1 MRIPHLYSG
10 RQTFFFASYEGL
22 RLAKESV
29 LLQSV
34 PSTALRAGDLSAY
47 KSFKDPDTGSPFP
60 DNQIPLSR
68 ISPIS
73 ARALSLFYPLPNIGP
88 VGAIANNFAVN
99 VPTPIGSN
107 QGDMRLDQSIGSRQT
122 AFVRFSYKKRDV
134 QNAPT
139 GSINAGP
146 TLAPEID
153 AGFTVAHNFV
163 ITPRLVNE
171 FRGGFNGTQSSS
183 SNKTSAVQTLAAV
196 GFTGIP
202 DPPPGSGGPSFS
214 ITGFQTASFGSS
226 SISKGNTLQFID
238 NLTWVNGRHTLK
250 FGGDYRYMTAY
261 FSNVFASSRAGSYT
275 FNNSVTSS
283 LIGNAYAAF
292 LLGIPDSTG
301 LATVR
306 NPDTFSY
313 GSSYAFYAQD
323 DWKPTSRLTVN
334 YGLRWEYHPRST
346 IISIISQISCRT
358 LSSVVNGVPC
368 VARLSCRTKA

>member
-1 MRIPHLYSG
+1 
-10 RQTFFFASYEGL
+10 
-22 RLAKESV
+22 
-29 LLQSV
+29 
-34 PSTALRAGDLSAY
+34 
-47 KSFKDPDTGSPFP
+47 
-60 DNQIPLSR
+60 
-68 ISPIS
+68 
-73 ARALSLFYPLPNIGP
+73 
-88 VGAIANNFAVN
+88 
-99 VPTPIGSN
+99 
-107 QGDMRLDQSIGSRQT
+107 MRLDQNIGSRQT
-122 AFVRFSYKKRDV
+122 AFARFSYKKRDV

-139 GSINAGP
+139 GSVNAGP

-183 SNKTSAVQTLAAV
+183 SNKTSAVQTLAAL

-214 ITGFQTASFGSS
+214 ITGFQGASFGSS

-283 LIGNAYAAF
+283 LIGNAYASF
-292 LLGIPDSTG
+292 LLGIPDSTRPRDG
-301 LATVR
+301 QESGHFLLRIFVCVLRAGRLEAHLAS
-306 NPDTFSY
+306 D
-313 GSSYAFYAQD
+313 GQ
-323 DWKPTSRLTVN
+323 LTDSAGN
-334 YGLRWEYHPRST
+334 ITPPST
-346 IISIISQISCRT
+346 IISIISPTSCRT
-358 LSSVVNGVPC
+358 TIPWST
-368 VARLSCRTKA
+368 A